1 VRGLILVAMTWM
13 AIGCA
18 APRQAAQL
26 ATLTS
31 GHVNT
36 LNADLKE
43 YVDAVNASRKSDAQR
58 VASAQ
63 TRWDQDNTYVQR
75 FVTEWEIDKTTSLSN
90 AFAALQKQSSSEM
103 AITDSYIKRQS
114 EATTQLQDAYGQLS
128 YTPAQLQSVISA
140 LQSLANRD
148 GGKAQLSALKDFA
161 STTLADAK
169 KDLNAAKPATKGIAP

>member
-1 VRGLILVAMTWM
+1 MRGLILIAMTWM
-13 AIGCA
+13 VIGCA

-36 LNADLKE
+36 LNAELKE

-75 FVTEWEIDKTTSLSN
+75 FVTEWEIDKTGSLSN
-90 AFAALQKQSSSEM
+90 AFAALQKQSTSEM
-103 AITDSYIKRQS
+103 AITDSYSKRQS
-114 EATTQLQDAYGQLS
+114 EAATQLQAAYGQLS
-128 YTPAQLQSVISA
+128 YTPAQLQGVISA
-140 LQSLANRD
+140 LQSLADRD

-169 KDLNAAKPATKGIAP
+169 KDLNAAKPATNGIAP